1 MSYWHQM
8 YQPRTQSPRL
18 EVVNGA
24 ARFESLM
31 AKKLTDK
38 DREFGGS
45 LLSQFEKNG
54 TLTGKQI
61 ECIENMEQRYSPEA
75 ILLRETWATSY
86 KAEHRATALIA
97 ANYYITTN
105 YFRDLALKIGTDENF
120 VPTERQ
126 FLAMTENKYAKKAIM
141 VATNPPPF
149 PVGTL
154 AKIRANINLVSSR
167 RLHDQIGLVTAN
179 HATGLY
185 ASSTLL
191 VNGDQ
196 VTLEDRCL
204 KAPQRAKKK

>member
-1 MSYWHQM
+1 MSYWSQM
-8 YQPRTQSPRL
+8 YRSSTPSPHL
-18 EVVNGA
+18 EVENGA
-24 ARFESLM
+24 IRFESLLSKELSEGDRKF
-31 AKKLTDK
+31 AESLDQQLKKANK
-38 DREFGGS
+38 
-45 LLSQFEKNG
+45 LSPEQV
-54 TLTGKQI
+54 
-61 ECIENMEQRYSPEA
+61 ECLERMEDRYSAEA
-75 ILLRETWATSY
+75 IAARSTWAKNY
-86 KAEHRATALIA
+86 KAVHRPLAIIV
-97 ANYYITTN
+97 ANYYITTH